1 MIHSC
6 TPSEGRMCIVRRSPS
21 IHRNSGENVHR
32 SPQRWEYNTHRP
44 PTKLYG
50 FPIRDEEKAEGR
62 VVEAVAK
69 TVLGAHGDPQ
79 KGQLSI
85 CLCSDY
91 DKDFTPVGAI
101 VLQGGGMASQRDNL
115 GDSAWAGRLLTSG

>member
-1 MIHSC
+1 MQSTTIAEHSSQVWGEHTQVATTMGIQHAP
-6 TPSEGRMCIVRRSPS
+6 TPS
-21 IHRNSGENVHR
+21 
-32 SPQRWEYNTHRP
+32 
-44 PTKLYG
+44 KLYG
-50 FPIRDEEKAEGR
+50 FPIRDEEKAGGR
-62 VVEAVAK
+62 AVEAVAK

-91 DKDFTPVGAI
+91 DKDFTLVGAI